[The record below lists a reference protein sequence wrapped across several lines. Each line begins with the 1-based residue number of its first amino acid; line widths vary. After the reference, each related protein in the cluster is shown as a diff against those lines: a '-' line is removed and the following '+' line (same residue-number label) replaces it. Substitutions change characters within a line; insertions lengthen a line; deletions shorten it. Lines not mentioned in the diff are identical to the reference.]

1 MEVVAGIGACWAI
14 FQIAGAF
21 LKLTQKGDRAIR
33 GIQAAPHD
41 FEVLVEETTLFTTL
55 LTAFGEVLRKI
66 EDSGDV
72 RRESKMKDAIRY
84 IRRQCKSILRD
95 VRKFIEQFNNVH
107 EGQAST
113 VRVYLARMIWVL
125 RKPDTRELRLR
136 MNSTKFSMSLLV
148 GLYRLE
154 VESSKKTADE
164 RLIQIYRDTI
174 HAERKAANRV
184 KRELR
189 LLQEQRRSPDV
200 WICTEGGTEIQRFVV
215 KEANATI
222 RQKFRPM
229 SERHPSTTEVLERE
243 AATSPPRPFPRH
255 PPPPPPPGQMSAPRV
270 AADTRENK
278 GEVQPRSHPDAPRP
292 EAEESEDEHAAE
304 APTSGPFVQSRWQP
318 VPPFDGKAPKLWR
331 RTTPPS
337 EGGPDGGH

>member
-14 FQIAGAF
+14 FQMAGAF
-21 LKLTQKGDRAIR
+21 VKLTQKGDRAIR
-33 GIQAAPHD
+33 GMRAAPHD
-41 FEVLVEETTLFTTL
+41 FEVLVEETTVFTAL
-55 LTAFGEVLRKI
+55 LTAFLEVLRRI

-72 RRESKMKDAIRY
+72 RRESKMKDAVRY

-95 VRKFIEQFNNVH
+95 VQTFIEQFNNVH

-113 VRVYLARMIWVL
+113 IKVYLARMIWVL
-125 RKPDTRELRLR
+125 RKPDTRELMLR

-154 VESSKKTADE
+154 VESSKSSADE

-189 LLQEQRRSPDV
+189 LLQEQRQSPDV
-200 WICTEGGTEIQRFVV
+200 WIFTKGGTEIQRFVV
-215 KEANATI
+215 KEANAAI
-222 RQKFRPM
+222 RQKFRPV

-243 AATSPPRPFPRH
+243 ATTAPPPPPPRR

-270 AADTRENK
+270 AADTRENE
-278 GEVQPRSHPDAPRP
+278 GEVQPRSHPYVPRP
-292 EAEESEDEHAAE
+292 ETDESEDERTAE
-304 APTSGPFVQSRWQP
+304 APTSGPVGQSRGSIFRP
-318 VPPFDGKAPKLWR
+318 LPPFDGEAPRPRR
-331 RTTPPS
+331 RTTPPP
-337 EGGPDGGH
+337 EG